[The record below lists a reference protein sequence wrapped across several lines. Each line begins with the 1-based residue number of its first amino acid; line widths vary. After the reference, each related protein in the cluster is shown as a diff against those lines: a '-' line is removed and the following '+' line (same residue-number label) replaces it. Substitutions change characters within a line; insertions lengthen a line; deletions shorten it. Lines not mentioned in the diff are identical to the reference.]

1 MVAAT
6 SVSLEALAGAVYF
19 ISLVIVLWALLDML
33 RRPRSQL
40 NPIQKLGWSIALVI
54 GWLLP
59 FGILGACLGLA
70 YLGPVRRGLNAG
82 AAAPVEA
89 PLADPVALADAQRA
103 RAAGPPAGLVSGP
116 LGRAGD
122 PLVGRGRLDPAHAG
136 VGPDQSSASSGF
148 ANRAGGRAPL

>member
-1 MVAAT
+1 MAGST
-6 SVSLEALAGAVYF
+6 SEGPTVLVRGAPDGGRHLGQSRSPSRAVYF

-89 PLADPVALADAQRA
+89 PWPTRSPSPTHSAHGQRGH
-103 RAAGPPAGLVSGP
+103 RRLVSGP

-136 VGPDQSSASSGF
+136 
-148 ANRAGGRAPL
+148 

>member
-19 ISLVIVLWALLDML
+19 ISLVIVLWAC
-33 RRPRSQL
+33 STCSAAQESAE
-40 NPIQKLGWSIALVI
+40 PIQKLGWSIALVI

-59 FGILGACLGLA
+59 FGSL
-70 YLGPVRRGLNAG
+70 
-82 AAAPVEA
+82 
-89 PLADPVALADAQRA
+89 A
-103 RAAGPPAGLVSGP
+103 RASGSPTSARCDGASTPGPQLPSKPPGRPGRPRRRTARTGSGPPAGWYPDPRESG
-116 LGRAGD
+116 G

>member
-103 RAAGPPAGLVSGP
+103 RAAGPPAGWYPDPSGE
-116 LGRAGD
+116 
-122 PLVGRGRLDPAHAG
+122 RGTRWWHG
-136 VGPDQSSASSGF
+136 VGWT
-148 ANRAGGRAPL
+148 PLTQG